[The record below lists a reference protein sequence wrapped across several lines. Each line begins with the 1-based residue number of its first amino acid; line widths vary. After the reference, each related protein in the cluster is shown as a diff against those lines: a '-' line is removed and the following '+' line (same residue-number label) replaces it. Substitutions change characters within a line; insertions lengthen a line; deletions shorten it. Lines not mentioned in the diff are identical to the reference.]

1 MKTDWEA
8 AYEDIERTR
17 EDARRARLERRD
29 EPGVGHEATGVP
41 GAGGAFEADSSD
53 GGGGDD
59 DDDFRVV
66 AASGAAFHSPS
77 PRDDDA
83 AATPGG
89 PGGGAGAVTE
99 SRASPGAELVG
110 DLYEKLAALG
120 ARDVGALL
128 TQSPTVKR
136 QLARMRAASEE
147 RDDA

>member
-1 MKTDWEA
+1 MSASA
-8 AYEDIERTR
+8 A
-17 EDARRARLERRD
+17 
-29 EPGVGHEATGVP
+29 PEAT
-41 GAGGAFEADSSD
+41 ARDTASCNARS
-53 GGGGDD
+53 
-59 DDDFRVV
+59 V
-66 AASGAAFHSPS
+66 A
-77 PRDDDA
+77 
-83 AATPGG
+83 
-89 PGGGAGAVTE
+89 

>member
-1 MKTDWEA
+1 
-8 AYEDIERTR
+8 
-17 EDARRARLERRD
+17 
-29 EPGVGHEATGVP
+29 
-41 GAGGAFEADSSD
+41 
-53 GGGGDD
+53 
-59 DDDFRVV
+59 
-66 AASGAAFHSPS
+66 
-77 PRDDDA
+77 
-83 AATPGG
+83 
-89 PGGGAGAVTE
+89 VTE